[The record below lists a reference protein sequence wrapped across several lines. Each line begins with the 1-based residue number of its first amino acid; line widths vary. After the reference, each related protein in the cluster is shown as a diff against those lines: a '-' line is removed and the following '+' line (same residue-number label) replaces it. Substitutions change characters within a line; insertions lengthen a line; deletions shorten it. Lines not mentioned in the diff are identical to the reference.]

1 MDESDDGNDPDAGA
15 GPNDGDEPAAGAG
28 SPDGGESDTTDTSV
42 TLQRMSLR
50 GGGWIGYSDDAV
62 FVDRDDE
69 RVKIPR
75 DAVVEVA
82 LRTIEWDLAV
92 MSVLLVGVGGFVAWT
107 RNPLVGVAFA
117 AIGLA
122 SCYWTYGKRNELR
135 IRVENER
142 KPVTVYPEHPQECH
156 GTLVDS
162 LGLEPAR

>member
-1 MDESDDGNDPDAGA
+1 MDEPDDAGVSGAVDGSHDGGDPDA
-15 GPNDGDEPAAGAG
+15 
-28 SPDGGESDTTDTSV
+28 TDTSV

-50 GGGWIGYSDDAV
+50 EGGWIGYSDDAV

-75 DAVVEVA
+75 DAIIEVA
-82 LRTIEWDLAV
+82 LRTVEWDLAV
-92 MSVLLVGVGGFVAWT
+92 MSVLLVGVGAFVAWT

-117 AIGLA
+117 AVGVA
-122 SCYWTYGKRNELR
+122 SCYRTYGNRNELL

-142 KPVTVYPEHPQECH
+142 KPVSVHPEHPRECH

>member
-1 MDESDDGNDPDAGA
+1 
-15 GPNDGDEPAAGAG
+15 
-28 SPDGGESDTTDTSV
+28 
-42 TLQRMSLR
+42 MSLR

-69 RVKIPR
+69 RLKIPR
-75 DAVVEVA
+75 EAVLEVA

-92 MSVLLVGVGGFVAWT
+92 MSLLLVGVGGFVAWT

-122 SCYWTYGKRNELR
+122 SCYRTWGNRNELV
-135 IRVENER
+135 IRVENEP
-142 KPVTVYPEHPQECH
+142 KPVTVHPDHPQECH